1 LLFVGSVDEL
11 VLGVQV
17 FAFFFFFF

>member
-11 VLGVQV
+11 VFGVQV